1 MFDYL
6 QKFNNLPKE
15 LREKVSSSAVMS
27 VMGEL
32 EKAYGVDLAVTVMK
46 VMVKDINVNNLD
58 KYFSQEMKLDP
69 SKSSQLAED
78 MKISVFKDVADYL
91 GIVFSPQGSFV
102 GKAAKPVSSSFFFDI
117 EDEEEARGLA
127 QEEDEKKKELLGMDL
142 ESRINE
148 TVREANINFGS
159 EEMSNRFKSILTTY
173 IRGIRDKIETRQTLI
188 KAFEAGGMGFDSDSA
203 DQVLK
208 IAETKKT
215 AKFDPS
221 IMLAPK
227 KIVLPEDKTP
237 KTQTVIRD
245 VDYDFSALAKK
256 QEKESPKEADFLD
269 TDHELAPPTPS
280 LSVVVE
286 KKGGQNMVSESVKIN
301 NISPREELP
310 KEEKRPE
317 VRNVL
322 KELGI
327 ENSPSVTMAKRTP
340 VETSRKPRLEDV
352 RVVPKTT
359 NPIDELRY
367 MSLVAFRR
375 LNNNPVLAAQ
385 KIKEKIKLLEE
396 DGYGKKLEG
405 VKAWRE
411 SPVYKSYLEIGN
423 SSINTNQPINVI
435 IDNIK
440 TGQGDCLSKEEMDAV
455 MNLNKELRF

>member
-46 VMVKDINVNNLD
+46 VMVKDININNLD

-69 SKSSQLAED
+69 LKSSQLTED
-78 MKISVFKDVADYL
+78 MKVGVFKDVAGYL
-91 GIVFSPQGSFV
+91 GMVGAPQSSFA
-102 GKAAKPVSSSFFFDI
+102 GKAAKQMSSSFFFDV
-117 EDEEEARGLA
+117 EDEEEARGFA
-127 QEEDEKKKELLGMDL
+127 REEDEKKKELLGIDL

-173 IRGIRDKIETRQTLI
+173 IRGVRDRIETKQTLI
-188 KAFEAGGMGFDSDSA
+188 KSFESGGMGFDNDSA

-221 IMLAPK
+221 AMPAPK

-256 QEKESPKEADFLD
+256 QVKQPSKEADFLD

-286 KKGGQNMVSESVKIN
+286 KKGERVTAPEAVKIN
-301 NISPREELP
+301 NFSPIKEEP
-310 KEEKRPE
+310 KEEKKPE

-340 VETSRKPRLEDV
+340 VETSRKPRLDDV
-352 RVVPKTT
+352 KVVPKIT

-367 MSLVAFRR
+367 MSLIAFRR
-375 LNNNPVLAAQ
+375 LNNDPILAAK
-385 KIKEKIKLLEE
+385 KIKDKIKFLEE

-435 IDNIK
+435 IDNIRA
-440 TGQGDCLSKEEMDAV
+440 GQGDCLSKEELAAV